1 MNTTSTIKV
10 TFLDEQGNKVPL
22 LKNQLLSIEFRSK
35 WFIGASRQRCEY
47 IRNDIQVQLRFITFE
62 NITLD
67 SDGKFN
73 YNFTITKMGDITIIV
88 SINTQGYT
96 WNEYYNDQY
105 LFFNLAFGK

>member
-1 MNTTSTIKV
+1 M
-10 TFLDEQGNKVPL
+10 
-22 LKNQLLSIEFRSK
+22 SIEFRSK

-105 LFFNLAFGK
+105 KSGIEVRLRE